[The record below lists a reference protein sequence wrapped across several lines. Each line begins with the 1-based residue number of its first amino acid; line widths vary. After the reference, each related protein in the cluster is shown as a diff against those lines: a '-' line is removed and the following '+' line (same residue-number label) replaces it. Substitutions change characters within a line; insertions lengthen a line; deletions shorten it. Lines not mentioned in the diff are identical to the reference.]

1 MGDSMKH
8 RKCSILI
15 LVTALL
21 IIGMREVCMAQY
33 SQHVPS
39 ETVATQEPNHPQVV
53 IQIDE
58 SSGLQLFSAE
68 RFSRGVNHP
77 VQERIRGAFVFR
89 VKRFLF
95 RRSEHSAWRPGCIA
109 DCPEMPDLN
118 TVESERRSFAAVPV
132 RIDSE
137 VTKLRRRR

>member
-1 MGDSMKH
+1 MNH

-33 SQHVPS
+33 SQHVSIGPS
-39 ETVATQEPNHPQVV
+39 ATQESNNTRLA

-58 SSGLQLFSAE
+58 SSDLQLFSAL
-68 RFSRGVNHP
+68 RFSEGVRHP
-77 VQERIRGAFVFR
+77 VEERIRGAFVFR

-95 RRSEHSAWRPGCIA
+95 RRSERSAWKPGCLA
-109 DCPEMPDLN
+109 DCFERPSLN

-137 VTKLRRRR
+137 VTTLRRRR

>member
-1 MGDSMKH
+1 MQH

-15 LVTALL
+15 LVTAFL

-39 ETVATQEPNHPQVV
+39 ETAATHESNHTRVA

-58 SSGLQLFSAE
+58 SSDLELFNAP
-68 RFSRGVNHP
+68 RFSQAVSHP
-77 VQERIRGAFVFR
+77 VQERIRGGFVFR

-95 RRSEHSAWRPGCIA
+95 KTFERPAWKPGQMA
-109 DCPEMPDLN
+109 DCLEGPCLN
-118 TVESERRSFAAVPV
+118 TVEFDQRSFAALPV

-137 VTKLRRRR
+137 VTSFDWRR

>member
-1 MGDSMKH
+1 MKH

-33 SQHVPS
+33 SQHVPI
-39 ETVATQEPNHPQVV
+39 ETTATQESNSTQAP

-58 SSGLQLFSAE
+58 SFDHQLFSAL
-68 RFSRGVNHP
+68 RFSRGVSRP
-77 VQERIRGAFVFR
+77 VQERIHGAFVFR

-95 RRSEHSAWRPGCIA
+95 MRSECSAWRPGCIA
-109 DCPEMPDLN
+109 DCLERPNLN
-118 TVESERRSFAAVPV
+118 TVESERRGFAAVPV

-137 VTKLRRRR
+137 VTTLRRRK